1 MEYYSALKS
10 SEILTP
16 ATTRMDHEDVMLSEL
31 SPIQKSRHCD
41 SASVGSL
48 EESGSQRQKIGNFR
62 GCPGLGEEGGRLVFN
77 GYRVSVW

>member
-16 ATTRMDHEDVMLSEL
+16 ATTRMDHEDVMLSEI

-41 SASVGSL
+41 SASLGSL
-48 EESGSQRQKIGNFR
+48 EESGSQRQKIGNFVGAQAWER
-62 GCPGLGEEGGRLVFN
+62 RVGG
-77 GYRVSVW
+77 

>member
-16 ATTRMDHEDVMLSEL
+16 ATTRMDHEDVMLSEI

-41 SASVGSL
+41 SASVGSQ
-48 EESGSQRQKIGNFR
+48 ESGSQRQKIGNFVGAWAWGR
-62 GCPGLGEEGGRLVFN
+62 RVGG
-77 GYRVSVW
+77 